1 MMEFLRLIFSSFWVW
16 LGFIILVC
24 AVGGAVVAVVKTCKH
39 SRKITAYRI
48 GERWHITVE
57 DGTAEDVRT
66 TVVSLHVGE
75 GIGDGNEQDGT
86 EENATDAVREDQD

>member
-1 MMEFLRLIFSSFWVW
+1 MEFLRFILSSFWVW

-24 AVGGAVVAVVKTCKH
+24 AVGGAVVALVKACKH

-57 DGTAEDVRT
+57 DGTSKDVREAI
-66 TVVSLHVGE
+66 VGLHIGE

-86 EENATDAVREDQD
+86 EENGPGAGRRNQD